1 VVVSPVR
8 PPGLIGEGAL
18 GLLAAALIGAA
29 VLLPDLI
36 GWLVS

>member
-1 VVVSPVR
+1 MSPGR
-8 PPGLIGEGAL
+8 PPSLIGEGAL

>member
-1 VVVSPVR
+1 MSPGR

-36 GWLVS
+36 GWLAS

>member
-1 VVVSPVR
+1 MSPGR
-8 PPGLIGEGAL
+8 PPDLVGEGAL

-36 GWLVS
+36 GWLSQ

>member
-1 VVVSPVR
+1 MSPVR